1 MVIQALCSHI
11 CTYVHRLHIP
21 TYILHMKLSNWRC
34 HIDSLQILS
43 CLTIHASHLHHHLSG
58 FAICND
64 DAAIAKGPS
73 INYIGNWVGGG
84 VINWSKLPT
93 DSTKKL
99 PTWRKGVSKIQKNC
113 RRCLWMIPNGAAAVR
128 RWLWFTDTHFAINHS
143 YGSMAHVLSQS

>member
-1 MVIQALCSHI
+1 MLSHM
-11 CTYVHRLHIP
+11 YVRTRLQIP

-73 INYIGNWVGGG
+73 INYVGNWEGGG
-84 VINWSKLPT
+84 RGQKLVRIAGGLYLKT
-93 DSTKKL
+93 VEMGE
-99 PTWRKGVSKIQKNC
+99 GVSKIRKNC
-113 RRCLWMIPNGAAAVR
+113 RRRLWMVPNAAAAVR